1 MIGKILG
8 SRSQNALSQAK
19 SERDALRFSS
29 KQRHALESLS
39 PSPTP
44 PGDHF
49 FRDGPV
55 RWKSNV
61 FNDAVSDDAYKL
73 EKCTCVLMGYKAS
86 ITRPFSKAVQK
97 LFSAAL
103 W

>member
-1 MIGKILG
+1 MG

-55 RWKSNV
+55 RWKLG

-86 ITRPFSKAVQK
+86 ITRPFFSKRFK
-97 LFSAAL
+97 NLFSAAL